1 MTSARSCPKCGQN
14 APIVLR
20 GVEAFC
26 TVCNA
31 RRAPFGGDILNLA
44 GTPERIGGHAARW
57 LGWGAMSIGLFAA
70 LTAGLVVQAIASM
83 ITPGSWLGLAVA
95 LPIALLSIVL
105 GLTGIL
111 GGNKLGRAGEA
122 RLLDKQ
128 RDIVRALA
136 RHQKGIVKV
145 GDAARALGVE
155 ATRADAVLGA
165 LAREPAENISLDIDD
180 DGNVMYLFGSAP
192 AIRWRI
198 QAERSGITDADRQAL
213 EEELAHATNPSEA
226 QRH

>member
-1 MTSARSCPKCGQN
+1 MTSARSCPKCGQS

-57 LGWGAMSIGLFAA
+57 FGWGALSIGLFVA

-83 ITPGSWLGLAVA
+83 ITPGTWLGLAVA

-145 GDAARALGVE
+145 ADAARALGVDE
-155 ATRADAVLGA
+155 PRADAVLGA

-180 DGNVMYLFGSAP
+180 DGNVMYLFGSAQ

-198 QAERSGITDADRQAL
+198 QAERAGITDADREAL
-213 EEELAHATNPSEA
+213 EEELAHANE
-226 QRH
+226 RH

>member
-1 MTSARSCPKCGQN
+1 M
-14 APIVLR
+14 LR

-57 LGWGAMSIGLFAA
+57 FGWGAMSIGLFVAF
-70 LTAGLVVQAIASM
+70 TAGLVVQAVASM
-83 ITPGSWLGLAVA
+83 ITPGSWLGLAIA
-95 LPIALLSIVL
+95 LPIALLSVIL
-105 GLTGIL
+105 GLAGIL

-136 RHQKGIVKV
+136 RHEKGVVKV
-145 GDAARALGVE
+145 ADAARALGVDE
-155 ATRADAVLGA
+155 TRADGVLGT
-165 LAREPAENISLDIDD
+165 LAREPAENVSLDIDD
-180 DGNVMYLFGSAP
+180 DGNIMYLFGSAP

-198 QAERSGITDADRQAL
+198 QAERAGITDADREAL
-213 EEELAHATNPSEA
+213 EEELAHAATEEA
-226 QRH
+226 AERPQRH

>member
-1 MTSARSCPKCGQN
+1 MNTARSCPKCGQN

-31 RRAPFGGDILNLA
+31 RRTPFGGDILNLA

-57 LGWGAMSIGLFAA
+57 FGWGAMSVGLFVAF
-70 LTAGLVVQAIASM
+70 TVGLVVQAIASM
-83 ITPGSWLGLAVA
+83 ITPGSWLGLAVG
-95 LPIALLSIVL
+95 LPIALLSVVL
-105 GLTGIL
+105 GLTGII

-128 RDIVRALA
+128 RDIIRALA
-136 RHQKGIVKV
+136 GHQRGVVKV
-145 GDAARALGVE
+145 SDAARALGVDE
-155 ATRADAVLGA
+155 PRADSVLGA

-180 DGNVMYLFGSAP
+180 DGNVIYLFGSTQ

-198 QAERSGITDADRQAL
+198 QAERAGITDADREAL
-213 EEELAHATNPSEA
+213 EAELAHAANQAEPRR
-226 QRH
+226 Q

>member
-1 MTSARSCPKCGQN
+1 MNTARSCPKCGQN

-31 RRAPFGGDILNLA
+31 RRTPFGGDILNLA

-57 LGWGAMSIGLFAA
+57 FGWGAMGIGLFVAF
-70 LTAGLVVQAIASM
+70 TVGLVVQAIASM
-83 ITPGSWLGLAVA
+83 ITPGSWLGLAVG
-95 LPIALLSIVL
+95 LPIALLSVVL
-105 GLTGIL
+105 GLTGII

-128 RDIVRALA
+128 RDIIRALA
-136 RHQKGIVKV
+136 GHQRGVVKV
-145 GDAARALGVE
+145 SDAARALGVDE
-155 ATRADAVLGA
+155 PRADSVLGA

-180 DGNVMYLFGSAP
+180 DGNVIYLFGSTQ

-198 QAERSGITDADRQAL
+198 QAERAGITDADREAL
-213 EEELAHATNPSEA
+213 EAELAHAANQAEPRR
-226 QRH
+226 Q